1 MLRSS
6 WPVEIDP
13 TLPCAS
19 FCSVFDFGFGFV
31 FLMEKEHE
39 FGRWRSIR
47 EELEEVK
54 EYDTNILDEIL
65 KE

>member
-1 MLRSS
+1 MSG
-6 WPVEIDP
+6 PIQIDSMFP
-13 TLPCAS
+13 RT
-19 FCSVFDFGFGFV
+19 FVCSVFDFGFGLV
-31 FLMEKEHE
+31 FLREKEHE

-54 EYDTNILDEIL
+54 EYDTDIFYEIL

>member
-1 MLRSS
+1 MFPRTF
-6 WPVEIDP
+6 V
-13 TLPCAS
+13 
-19 FCSVFDFGFGFV
+19 CSVFDFGFGFV
-31 FLMEKEHE
+31 FLREKEHE

-54 EYDTNILDEIL
+54 EYDTDIVYEIL